1 MAVCINKNL
10 SEYQAL
16 KEMSGIPEIVLD
28 FYCSNF
34 LDKYDRLP
42 ELDELPQVNSENY
55 LRNAIKVTQ
64 IGDIDF
70 ADNAAIE
77 NTIGVL
83 GEEASIK
90 INNIY
95 F

>member
-42 ELDELPQVNSENY
+42 ELDELPQVNS
-55 LRNAIKVTQ
+55 
-64 IGDIDF
+64 
-70 ADNAAIE
+70 
-77 NTIGVL
+77 
-83 GEEASIK
+83 
-90 INNIY
+90 
-95 F
+95 